1 MGSQRVRHE
10 ATLHTCMQTQ
20 HKSKVLWSCQEKTN
34 TNIVGLMEE
43 QLVSHWECLTME
55 W

>member
-1 MGSQRVRHE
+1 MELPG
-10 ATLHTCMQTQ
+10 
-20 HKSKVLWSCQEKTN
+20 KTN
-34 TNIVGLMEE
+34 TNIVALMEE